1 MTDSPARYAPLSGS
15 EGALERALN
24 RACGGEAIPGN
35 QLRHLADGPVAFEAM
50 AQAIETARSFVH
62 FENYIIRDDTTG
74 QRFADLLTA
83 AAQRGVTVRVLYD
96 QFGSRW
102 TSRGYWRRLRT
113 AGVEVR
119 AFNPL
124 NPFHAVRSIQRDHR
138 KYVGADGARAVL
150 GGLCIGN
157 EWTGDPAR
165 HRRPWRDTAVEV
177 CGPAATAI
185 DVSFERLWRDA
196 GGDIPSTERPA
207 APAPCGT
214 AVVRTVE
221 GLPGKL
227 RIYRAMEL
235 LVAGVAERLW
245 ITDAYLLAPTPLAA
259 GLIAAAHDGVDVR
272 LLLPG
277 KTDLPA
283 IRALTRVGYRELLR
297 AGARIWEWRGP
308 MLHAKTVIADRA
320 WLKVG
325 SSNLN
330 PSSLLTNCEL
340 DVLVND
346 PATTEQAARQFRRDL
361 ARATEVIL
369 RRHRAPLA
377 RRLPPAVVSAAL
389 PVEAADHAPSPV
401 ERSRRAAVAL
411 GQLALGARRTIAGAI
426 VFGSVGV
433 GVLFALAPRIMG
445 YIVAFICFAVA
456 ANAGRHFVAW
466 RRQRDE

>member
-1 MTDSPARYAPLSGS
+1 MTDSPARYAPLSRT
-15 EGALERALN
+15 EGALERALD
-24 RACGGEAIPGN
+24 RVCGAAAIPGN
-35 QLRHLADGPVAFEAM
+35 QLHHLADGPAAFEAM
-50 AQAIETARSFVH
+50 AQAIETARSFLH
-62 FENYIIRDDTTG
+62 FENYIIRDDATG
-74 QRFADLLTA
+74 QRFARLLA
-83 AAQRGVTVRVLYD
+83 AAAKRGVAVRVLYD
-96 QFGSRW
+96 RFGSRW
-102 TSRGYWRRLRT
+102 TPRAYWRRLRA

-119 AFNPL
+119 AFNPV
-124 NPFHAVRSIQRDHR
+124 NPFHLIRSVRRDHR

-150 GGLCIGN
+150 GGLCIGD

-177 CGPAATAI
+177 SGPAATAI
-185 DVSFERLWRDA
+185 DVSFERLWRHA
-196 GGDIPSTERPA
+196 GGDIPAEQRPA
-207 APAPCGT
+207 APAACGA
-214 AVVRTVE
+214 AVVRPVE

-245 ITDAYLLAPTPLAA
+245 ITDAYLLAPTPLVA
-259 GLIAAAHDGVDVR
+259 GLIAAARDGVDVR

-277 KTDLPA
+277 KSDLPA
-283 IRALTRVGYRELLR
+283 IRALTRVGYRDLLR

-320 WLKVG
+320 WFKVG

-330 PSSLLTNCEL
+330 PSSLLTNYEL
-340 DVLVND
+340 DVLAYD
-346 PATTEQAARQFRRDL
+346 PETTEEASYQFRRDL

-369 RRHRAPLA
+369 RQHRAPLA
-377 RRLPPAVVSAAL
+377 RRLPPAVVSTAV
-389 PVEAADHAPSPV
+389 PVQATDHAPWPA
-401 ERSRRAAVAL
+401 ERSHRAAVAL
-411 GQLALGARRTIAGAI
+411 RQIALGARRTIAGA
-426 VFGSVGV
+426 VLFGSVGV
-433 GVLFALAPRIMG
+433 GVLFALAPRVMG

>member
-1 MTDSPARYAPLSGS
+1 VTDSPARSSLG
-15 EGALERALN
+15 GIGGTLERALD
-24 RACGGEAIPGN
+24 RVCGGPAIGGN
-35 QLRHLADGPVAFEAM
+35 QLRHLADGPAAFEAM
-50 AQAIETARSFVH
+50 AQAIDGAGSFVH
-62 FENYIIRDDTTG
+62 FENYIIRDDGTG
-74 QRFADLLTA
+74 QRFARLLIA
-83 AAQRGVTVRVLYD
+83 AARRGAAVRVLYD

-102 TSRGYWRRLRT
+102 TPRAYWRQLRA

-119 AFNPL
+119 AYNRVH
-124 NPFHAVRSIQRDHR
+124 PFHPVRSIRRDHR
-138 KYVGADGARAVL
+138 KYVGADGARAVV
-150 GGLCIGN
+150 GGLCIGD
-157 EWTGDPAR
+157 EWTGDPER

-177 CGPAATAI
+177 TGPAALAI
-185 DVSFERLWRDA
+185 DVSFERLWREA
-196 GGDIPSTERPA
+196 GGDMPSARGPA
-207 APAPCGT
+207 APVARGS
-214 AVVRTVE
+214 AVVRAVE

-259 GLIAAAHDGVDVR
+259 GLMAAARDGVDVR

-277 KTDLPA
+277 RSDIPA

-320 WLKVG
+320 WFKVG

-340 DVLVND
+340 DVLVHD
-346 PATTEQAARQFRRDL
+346 PEITEEAAYQFRRDL
-361 ARATEVIL
+361 ARATEVVL

-377 RRLPPAVVSAAL
+377 RRLPPAVVSSAV
-389 PVEAADHAPSPV
+389 PVHAADHAPGAV
-401 ERSRRAAVAL
+401 ERSHRAAVAL
-411 GQLALGARRTIAGAI
+411 RQVVVGARRSIAGGV
-426 VFGSVGV
+426 VFASVGV
-433 GVLFALAPRIMG
+433 GALFALAPRVMG
-445 YIVAFICFAVA
+445 YIVAFLCFAVA
-456 ANAGRHFVAW
+456 ANAGHHFVAW

>member
-1 MTDSPARYAPLSGS
+1 MTDAPARSSLSGNR
-15 EGALERALN
+15 GALERALD
-24 RACGGEAIPGN
+24 RACGGPAIGGN
-35 QLRHLADGPVAFEAM
+35 QLRHLADGPAAFEAM
-50 AQAIETARSFVH
+50 AQTIDSARSFVH
-62 FENYIIRDDTTG
+62 FENYIIRDDATG
-74 QRFADLLTA
+74 QRFARLLTA
-83 AAQRGVTVRVLYD
+83 AAKRGVAVRVLYD

-102 TSRGYWRRLRT
+102 TRRAYWRRLRA
-113 AGVEVR
+113 AGAEVR
-119 AFNPL
+119 AFNPV
-124 NPFHAVRSIQRDHR
+124 NPFHPVRSIHRDHR

-150 GGLCIGN
+150 GGLCIGD
-157 EWTGDPAR
+157 EWAGDPER
-165 HRRPWRDTAVEV
+165 RRRPWRDTAVEV
-177 CGPAATAI
+177 TGPAASAI
-185 DVSFERLWRDA
+185 DVSFERLWRQA
-196 GGDIPSTERPA
+196 GGDMPSTQGPA
-207 APAPCGT
+207 APAARGS
-214 AVVRTVE
+214 AVVHAVE

-259 GLIAAAHDGVDVR
+259 GLIAAARDGVDVR

-277 KTDLPA
+277 RSDIPA
-283 IRALTRVGYRELLR
+283 IRALTRVGYRELLQ

-330 PSSLLTNCEL
+330 PSSLITNCEL
-340 DVLVND
+340 DVLIHD
-346 PATTEQAARQFRRDL
+346 PETTEEAAYQFRRDL

-369 RRHRAPLA
+369 RPYRAPLA
-377 RRLPPAVVSAAL
+377 RRLPPAVVSSAVPLHA
-389 PVEAADHAPSPV
+389 VDHAPGAV

-411 GQLALGARRTIAGAI
+411 RQVALGARRTIAGGVIFA
-426 VFGSVGV
+426 SVGV
-433 GVLFALAPRIMG
+433 GVLFALAPRVMG